1 MKRVSDKV
9 KIYKAL
15 PVTIWQLR
23 DVLINKMQIAD
34 FAEIFNANDDFE
46 LKVLEYGSNDEMWG
60 SYLVDWSTED
70 VSDYLVDENVICN
83 ALSRY
88 FDIDV
93 KYVQPYAI
101 DCVYIMFEDRK
112 D

>member
-34 FAEIFNANDDFE
+34 FAEIFNTNDDFE
-46 LKVLEYGSNDEMWG
+46 LKVVEYGSNDEMWN
-60 SYLVDWSTED
+60 SYSVDWSAED

-101 DCVYIMFEDRK
+101 DYVYIMFEDRK